1 MNTVKR
7 EIMAINY
14 ILIQDY
20 IFSFKSQL
28 YRLKIYF
35 RKTPNKGKIE
45 TDVTLK

>member
-1 MNTVKR
+1 
-7 EIMAINY
+7 MAKNY
-14 ILIQDY
+14 IIIQVY

-28 YRLKIYF
+28 YRLKIYL